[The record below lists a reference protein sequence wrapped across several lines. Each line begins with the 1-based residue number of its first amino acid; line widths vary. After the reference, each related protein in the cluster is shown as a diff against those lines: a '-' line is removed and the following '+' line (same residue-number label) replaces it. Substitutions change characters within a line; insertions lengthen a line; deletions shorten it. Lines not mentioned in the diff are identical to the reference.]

1 MYTAHWYLAVEAGGA
16 LPDTCPKAAP
26 TLTLDNAVAQDAGR
40 LWRKAAGR
48 MLAMHGMPL
57 LRMHIIALLQPS
69 RPARSRVPTHL
80 NPADPIR
87 VEPASALGR

>member
-1 MYTAHWYLAVEAGGA
+1 MHTAHWYLAVEAGGA
-16 LPDTCPKAAP
+16 LPEPDTCPKAP

-69 RPARSRVPTHL
+69 RPAPLRSTAAVLPPTQL
-80 NPADPIR
+80 
-87 VEPASALGR
+87 